1 MCRVVVVGM
10 GREAEQSVNRRGV
23 VHCSELYGKGRRAI
37 VEVRASRI
45 QRAAC
50 LPFPTSHLKFHPF
63 LFISPSLSTPLH
75 LPTSHQ
81 HNLQNGRQRR
91 PGTLNLCGSSS
102 VRRDRFFSTPRRDN
116 EALRAHSR
124 LSLLNNADQL
134 RPIARA
140 AHLREHRCR
149 CLHHLPH
156 AVLCPEKERPRRYQG
171 PPLQDRRHVD
181 LQDRQARSRQGPLG
195 RHRHLHR
202 QEARGSVSLHPQ
214 HGCPQR
220 LPSRVPA
227 REFSSIAVTSKTPHT
242 DPCLARRH

>member
-1 MCRVVVVGM
+1 MRCQACGEGGSGPDDLVYVAVRAKTTAKGVGNSDLATCHLQFYGGKSEMSLRGQTVMCRVVVVGM

-124 LSLLNNADQL
+124 LSFAQQ
-134 RPIARA
+134 
-140 AHLREHRCR
+140 C
-149 CLHHLPH
+149 
-156 AVLCPEKERPRRYQG
+156 
-171 PPLQDRRHVD
+171 
-181 LQDRQARSRQGPLG
+181 
-195 RHRHLHR
+195 
-202 QEARGSVSLHPQ
+202 
-214 HGCPQR
+214 
-220 LPSRVPA
+220 
-227 REFSSIAVTSKTPHT
+227 
-242 DPCLARRH
+242 